1 MKVKIIIALVVLLVG
16 GLATYGVMVSNLGTT
31 EETPDSIILEQLKN
45 PELIPEISW
54 NMLYKYDYQ
63 NSKGPEDLMAM
74 DGQLV
79 KIPGYI
85 VPLSSDYSKLEEFL
99 LVPDGQSCIHVPP
112 PPPNLI
118 VTVNLREAV
127 PMEEVYNPSW
137 IYGIFKVEESF
148 SVHGGSSFKLDGVQV
163 EEFDLYG
170 Y

>member
-1 MKVKIIIALVVLLVG
+1 MKVKIIIAVVVILG
-16 GLATYGVMVSNLGTT
+16 GLGTYGYFYMGSATT
-31 EETPDSIILEQLKN
+31 EDTPDSVIMDRLAN
-45 PELIPEISW
+45 PELIPELSW

-63 NSKGPEDLMAM
+63 NNKGPDDLMAM

-99 LVPDGQSCIHVPP
+99 LVPDGQSCVHVPP

-127 PMEEVYNPSW
+127 PMDEVSNPSW
-137 IYGIFKVEESF
+137 IYGIFKVEESV
-148 SVHGGSSFKLDGVQV
+148 SVHGGSSFRLDGVKV

>member
-1 MKVKIIIALVVLLVG
+1 MG
-16 GLATYGVMVSNLGTT
+16 S
-31 EETPDSIILEQLKN
+31 
-45 PELIPEISW
+45 PE
-54 NMLYKYDYQ
+54 
-63 NSKGPEDLMAM
+63 
-74 DGQLV
+74 
-79 KIPGYI
+79 
-85 VPLSSDYSKLEEFL
+85 VPA
-99 LVPDGQSCIHVPP
+99 SCIHVPP